1 MISVVARCAALS
13 LTMNVAMTIAL
24 RLGSEALFARSA
36 NAAVA
41 LVSVVGFFWFLSHS
55 LLVTRVGERLL
66 GPGRRVAAI
75 AITVALTSVQLFAV
89 LVWVAVRA
97 WLQFQR

>member
-41 LVSVVGFFWFLSHS
+41 LVSVVGFFWFLLHS

-66 GPGRRVAAI
+66 GPGRRAAAI

-97 WLQFQR
+97 WLQFHR

>member
-1 MISVVARCAALS
+1 L
-13 LTMNVAMTIAL
+13 
-24 RLGSEALFARSA
+24 
-36 NAAVA
+36 
-41 LVSVVGFFWFLSHS
+41 HS

-66 GPGRRVAAI
+66 GPGRRAAAI

-97 WLQFQR
+97 WLQFHR